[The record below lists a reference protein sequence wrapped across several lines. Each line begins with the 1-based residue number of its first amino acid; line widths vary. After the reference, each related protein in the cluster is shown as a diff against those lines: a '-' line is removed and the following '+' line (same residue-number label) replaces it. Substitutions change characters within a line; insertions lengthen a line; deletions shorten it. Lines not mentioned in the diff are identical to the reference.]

1 MNSCN
6 TDIFFSNYYHLLSVR
21 FELSSLTRLR
31 VFPMTF
37 SIENTKKK
45 RCDQSFV
52 AFRQEAILHLPF
64 SVPRDKI
71 AFHVYFAKNH

>member
-1 MNSCN
+1 
-6 TDIFFSNYYHLLSVR
+6 
-21 FELSSLTRLR
+21 
-31 VFPMTF
+31 MTF